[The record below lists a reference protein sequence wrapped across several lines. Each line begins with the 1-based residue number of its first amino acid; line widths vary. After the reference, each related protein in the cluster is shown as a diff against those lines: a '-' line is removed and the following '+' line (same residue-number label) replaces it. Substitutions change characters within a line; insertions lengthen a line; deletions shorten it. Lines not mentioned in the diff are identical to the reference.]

1 MDFKP
6 AQNVKRRPVVNEVVR
21 NWNAGYMSYADAIR
35 ARKGVLTDMTNMEL
49 VQDGIPRI
57 RPGLTRYGSEA
68 LGEIIGIG
76 KYTKA
81 TGIAKPERWEIS
93 MQVIDDKGQICIRKD
108 GGSWQVVGGDYDPTA
123 WTTFTQSNN
132 RVYMSNRSNA
142 MSYMKVLTLE
152 LVTYTAIAAPATPTL
167 TQTGLGGTAVV
178 TYRVRVSA
186 NNNVGETMAS
196 VAATITVSAYRN
208 AWDPNTQSI
217 SIETGLVT
225 GAESYNFYI
234 GTSAGAEQ
242 YLGNMPKPSSG
253 TVVTF
258 KDNNRAALNPFKV
271 APEGN
276 STEGPVLGTMVTS
289 SGQLFGLDDKNN
301 PYRYWYSGTGDKAG
315 DFSPFNGGGWVDIN
329 LGGDSLPV
337 AVKPFRDGKGTS
349 AITILTKGAAGAGEV
364 YHQTFESQALGDY
377 TITYPLIVA
386 ANGQSGTYGAMAVV
400 EANNALHYPTGTAF
414 KTTGTKA
421 QMVNIL
427 VTTNTSD
434 TILPDVQRLNLGA
447 MDGAVGMEYE
457 NRIFWALPV
466 GADHNNEIWIQD
478 LSRNGAWI
486 LRWTIAAKYMWL
498 YEDNSGKTHH
508 CVLTDNKILEFNRS
522 AASEDDGVPFRSRL
536 AGHIATFDESG
547 LQMAAIEMRRFLLIR
562 PQGKININIYG
573 LGEDG
578 EAITGIANEEIN
590 PAVDPTGW
598 SDMEWSQE
606 EWSAEIGPVGSLAK
620 SIIPVPIEVD
630 ETVCQLSYD
639 IVTETAG
646 CDYVLHSEQTVG
658 KLIPGLFYGDD

>member
-6 AQNVKRRPVVNEVVR
+6 APQTKRRPIVNEVVK
-21 NWNAGYMSYADAIR
+21 NWSAGYMSYTDAIR
-35 ARKGVLTDMTNMEL
+35 ARRGSLTDMTNMEL

-57 RPGLTRYGSEA
+57 RPGLTRYGIQP
-68 LGEIIGIG
+68 LGEVIGVG
-76 KYTKA
+76 KFTKA
-81 TGIAKPERWEIS
+81 TGISKPVKWEIT
-93 MQVIDDKGQICIRKD
+93 MQVIDNKGQLCIRKD
-108 GGSWQVVGGDYDPTA
+108 GGNWTVVGGDYNAQA

-132 RVYMSNRSNA
+132 RVYISNRSNA
-142 MSYMKVLTLE
+142 MSYMNVLTNE
-152 LVTYTAIAAPATPTL
+152 IVSYTPIATPAAPTV
-167 TQTGLGGTAVV
+167 TAANLAGSVV

-186 NNNVGETMAS
+186 NNNVGETAAS
-196 VAATITVSAYRN
+196 IVTNVTVGAYRN

-217 SIETGLVT
+217 TIEVPLVT
-225 GAESYNFYI
+225 GAASYNFYI
-234 GTSAGAEQ
+234 GTSAGSEQ
-242 YLGNMPKPSSG
+242 YLGNVPKPATG
-253 TVVTF
+253 TTVTF

-276 STEGPVLGTMVTS
+276 STEGPVLGTLVTS

-301 PYRYWYSGTGDKAG
+301 PYRYWYSGTGEHSG

-364 YHQTFESQALGDY
+364 YHQTFESQTLGDFS
-377 TITYPLIVA
+377 ITYPLIVA
-386 ANGQSGTYGAMAVV
+386 ANGQSGTYGAMAVI

-434 TILPDVQRLNLGA
+434 TIAPDVQRLNLAA
-447 MDGAVGMEYE
+447 MDGAVGLEVD
-457 NRIFWALPV
+457 NRLFWCLPV

-486 LRWTIAAKYMWL
+486 LRWTIAAKFMWL
-498 YEDNSGKTHH
+498 YEDSKGKTHH
-508 CVLTDNKILEFNRS
+508 CVLVDNKILEFSRTV
-522 AASEDDGVPFRSRL
+522 ASEDDGVPFRSRL
-536 AGHIATFDESG
+536 AGSIATFDDSG

-562 PQGKININIYG
+562 PQGRIRLSIYG

-578 EAITGIANEEIN
+578 DAITGIANQEVN

-606 EWSAEIGPVGSLAK
+606 EWSSLIGPVGSIAK
-620 SIIPVPIEVD
+620 SILPVPIEVD

-639 IVTETAG
+639 IVTEDSG
-646 CDYVLHSEQTVG
+646 CDYALHSEMTTG
-658 KLIPGLFYGDD
+658 KIIPGLFYGDD